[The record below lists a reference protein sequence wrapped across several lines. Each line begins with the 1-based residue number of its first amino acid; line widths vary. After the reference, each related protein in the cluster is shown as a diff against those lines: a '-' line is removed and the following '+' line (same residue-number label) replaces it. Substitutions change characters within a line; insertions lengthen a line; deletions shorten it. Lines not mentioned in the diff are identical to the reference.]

1 MTYSR
6 DLDAKLYFALCP
18 REVFGFETLVSLL
31 PNAKAKCIAKALD
44 TFSSIKFLIKQIL
57 QMLNSSAK

>member
-6 DLDAKLYFALCP
+6 NIDAKLYFASCP
-18 REVFGFETLVSLL
+18 GEDFGFKIFVSLL
-31 PNAKAKCIAKALD
+31 PNAKAKRIAKALD

-57 QMLNSSAK
+57 QMPNLSAK